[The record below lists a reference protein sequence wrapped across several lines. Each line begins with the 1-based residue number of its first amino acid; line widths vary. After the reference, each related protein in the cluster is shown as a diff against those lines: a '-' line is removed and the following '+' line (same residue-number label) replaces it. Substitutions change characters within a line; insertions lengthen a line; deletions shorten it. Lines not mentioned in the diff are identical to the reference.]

1 MPQNAMT
8 LEQQSK
14 SFQKN
19 CESMSYATLYESM
32 SMYAKSKIPMN
43 L

>member
-1 MPQNAMT
+1 MAQNAMT
-8 LEQQSK
+8 LEQQSTV
-14 SFQKN
+14 SQKN
-19 CESMSYATLYESM
+19 CESMSYATLYKSM